1 MGVCPNSQHES
12 LDLERAFDCAAGC
25 HAGHVGSAHEYRYIW
40 SVVKELAGSESN
52 LFLVGV

>member
-12 LDLERAFDCAAGC
+12 LDLERAFDCAPGC

>member
-40 SVVKELAGSESN
+40 SVVKELAGIESN